1 MNGRIAGVT
10 TNRTYDDGCAAA
22 HALDL
27 VGERWAL
34 LVVRELMLG
43 PKRFTDLRTGLP
55 GVSPNVLAQRLREL
69 ERAGVA
75 RRRKLPPPA
84 ASKVY
89 ELTDWGIELEP
100 VLVQLGRWGA
110 RSPSKP
116 YDAPLGVDS
125 LILSFR
131 TMFDPRRADGFSA
144 SYELRFGEDVF
155 RAVVKKGR
163 LEVVRGIAERPDA
176 IIETDSSALAGLVYE
191 DDSLAEAVRS
201 GHVKVQGDGEA
212 VERFLTLFPLPEPV
226 APAARS

>member
-1 MNGRIAGVT
+1 MAT
-10 TNRTYDDGCAAA
+10 KRTYDDGCAAA

-34 LVVRELMLG
+34 LTVRELMLG
-43 PKRFTDLRTGLP
+43 PKRFTDLREGLP

-69 ERAGVA
+69 EGTGVI

-89 ELTDWGIELEP
+89 ELTEWGKELEP

-116 YDAPLGVDS
+116 YDAALGVDS

-131 TMFDPRRADGFSA
+131 TMFDPRRADGLSA
-144 SYELRFGEDVF
+144 TYELRFGEDVF
-155 RAVVKKGR
+155 RAVVEEGH
-163 LEVVRGIAERPDA
+163 LEVVRASTERPDA
-176 IIETDSSALAGLVYE
+176 IVEADSNTLAGLVYG
-191 DDSLAEAVRS
+191 DGSFAEALSS
-201 GHVKVQGDGEA
+201 GDTKVKGDKSA
-212 VERFLTLFPLPEPV
+212 VERFLTLFPLPEP
-226 APAARS
+226 AAL

>member
-1 MNGRIAGVT
+1 MATR
-10 TNRTYDDGCAAA
+10 RTYDDGCAAA

-34 LVVRELMLG
+34 LTVRELMLG
-43 PKRFTDLRTGLP
+43 PKRFTDLRAGLP

-69 ERAGVA
+69 EGTGVV

-89 ELTDWGIELEP
+89 ELTEWGKELEP

-116 YDAPLGVDS
+116 YDAALGVDS

-131 TMFDPRRADGFSA
+131 TMFDSRRADGLSA
-144 SYELRFGEDVF
+144 TYELRFGEDVF
-155 RAVVKKGR
+155 RAVVDEGR
-163 LEVVRGIAERPDA
+163 LEVVRGSADRPDVILEA
-176 IIETDSSALAGLVYE
+176 DSNTLAGLVYGGG
-191 DDSLAEAVRS
+191 SLAEALHS
-201 GHVKVQGDGEA
+201 EAVKVEGDERA
-212 VERFLTLFPLPEPV
+212 VENFLQIFPLPEP
-226 APAARS
+226 ATLSADE

>member
-1 MNGRIAGVT
+1 MVT
-10 TNRTYDDGCAAA
+10 RRTYDDGCAAA

-34 LVVRELMLG
+34 LAVRELMLG
-43 PKRFTDLRTGLP
+43 PKRFTDLRAGLP

-69 ERAGVA
+69 EGVGVV

-89 ELTDWGIELEP
+89 ELTEWGKELEP

-116 YDAPLGVDS
+116 YDAALGVDS

-131 TMFDPRRADGFSA
+131 TMFDPNRAGGLSA
-144 SYELRFGEDVF
+144 TYELRFDDAVF
-155 RAVVKKGR
+155 RAVVEDGR
-163 LEVVRGIAERPDA
+163 LDVVRRSADRPDA
-176 IIETDSSALAGLVYE
+176 IVDTDSNTLAGLIYGPVT
-191 DDSLAEAVRS
+191 LAEAIKSEGIRIE
-201 GHVKVQGDGEA
+201 GDDSA
-212 VERFLTLFPLPEPV
+212 VEHFLTLFPLPEPAV
-226 APAARS
+226 PEHIS